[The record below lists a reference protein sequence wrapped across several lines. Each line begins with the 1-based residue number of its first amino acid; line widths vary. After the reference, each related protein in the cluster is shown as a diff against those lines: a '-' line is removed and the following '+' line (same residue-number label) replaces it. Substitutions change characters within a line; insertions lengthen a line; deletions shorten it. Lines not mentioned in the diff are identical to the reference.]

1 VATTQGVPITLALV
15 VAAPLRWGVIA
26 AKPPRIALLQL
37 SCAQRKSFELSVFE
51 RTLDFHFP
59 HHDMI
64 PINLSGKTALI
75 TGASQGIG
83 AQIARTFHQAGATV
97 IMNHPGMAST
107 GADAEVIASEL
118 NLVRTDSAHIMPAD
132 ISKPDQ
138 VAAMMTEI
146 GGQFGGLDFLINNA
160 AILKDRTV
168 SKMSLEEWDTVLE
181 VNLSGV
187 FYCCKYALE
196 ILRDEGAIVSFGS
209 IAAVQGFFG
218 QANYAAAKAG
228 VQAMMRVLSREAA
241 RRQIRV
247 NAVAPG
253 VIETSMA
260 ASIPESVRQE
270 MLKNVPLA
278 RFGRPEE
285 VASTVLFLCS
295 PLASYITGQTI
306 EINGG
311 WRG

>member
-1 VATTQGVPITLALV
+1 
-15 VAAPLRWGVIA
+15 
-26 AKPPRIALLQL
+26 
-37 SCAQRKSFELSVFE
+37 
-51 RTLDFHFP
+51 
-59 HHDMI
+59 MI
-64 PINLSGKTALI
+64 SIDLSGKTALI

-83 AQIARTFHQAGATV
+83 AHIARVFHQAGAAVV
-97 IMNHPGMAST
+97 INHPGLPQTAL
-107 GADAEVIASEL
+107 DAQALAEEL
-118 NLVRTDSAHIMPAD
+118 NVRRTDSAQVVAAD
-132 ISKPDQ
+132 VSKPGE
-138 VAAMMTEI
+138 VRGMMGEIEAAH
-146 GGQFGGLDFLINNA
+146 GGLDFLINNA
-160 AILKDRTV
+160 AIIKDRTIA
-168 SKMSLEEWDTVLE
+168 KMNLEEWDSVMA

-196 ILRDEGAIVSFGS
+196 ILRDRGAVVSFGS
-209 IAAVQGFFG
+209 IAAIQGFFG

-253 VIETSMA
+253 VIDTAMA
-260 ASIPESVRQE
+260 ATIPEEVRAE
-270 MLKNVPLA
+270 MLKNVPLG
-278 RFGRPEE
+278 RFGQPEE
-285 VASTVLFLCS
+285 VANTILFLCS